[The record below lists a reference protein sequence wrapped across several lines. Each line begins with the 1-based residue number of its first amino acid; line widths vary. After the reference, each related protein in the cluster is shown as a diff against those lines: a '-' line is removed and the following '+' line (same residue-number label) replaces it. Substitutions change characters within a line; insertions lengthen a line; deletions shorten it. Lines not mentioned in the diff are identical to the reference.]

1 MTTEKVT
8 VTVPR
13 DVLAQARAA
22 VDAGQASS
30 VSAYVTQAVT
40 QRAER
45 ERRAATIAH
54 RWGPFSDEALTWA
67 RQVSDSAED
76 QDLPAS

>member
-8 VTVPR
+8 VTVPC

-22 VDAGQASS
+22 VDAGEASS

-40 QRAER
+40 QRVER
-45 ERRAATIAH
+45 ERRAGAIAQ

-67 RQVSDSAED
+67 WRVADSAEG
-76 QDLPAS
+76 QNLPAS